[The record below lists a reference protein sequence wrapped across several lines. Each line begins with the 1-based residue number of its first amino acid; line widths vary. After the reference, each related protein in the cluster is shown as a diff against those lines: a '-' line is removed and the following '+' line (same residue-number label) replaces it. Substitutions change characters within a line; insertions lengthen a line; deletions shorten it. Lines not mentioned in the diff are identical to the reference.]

1 MFDKFGEFDSAEE
14 LNRAALAQRE
24 EGDKEALKLLAAENG
39 IDVEDAEDFING
51 WADELVSPVMAA
63 LGKLDVE
70 CVEYKIEG
78 VLKGWVEE
86 IRINCMSDE
95 AFARAVRRKGKDLA
109 GFMAQA
115 IEQGCERRITVDD
128 RIVKKA
134 PKVKAV
140 MGQHPLTMG
149 VLNKAETKQL
159 IKDYYMG
166 GSK

>member
-1 MFDKFGEFDSAEE
+1 MFDKFGEFDSVEE

-24 EGDKEALKLLAAENG
+24 EGDTEALKILAKENG
-39 IDVEDAEDFING
+39 IDEEDAEDFING
-51 WADELVSPVMAA
+51 WTDELVSPVMAA

-70 CVEYKIEG
+70 CAEYEIEG
-78 VLKGWVEE
+78 VLKDWVEE
-86 IRINCMSDE
+86 IRINCMQDE

-115 IEQGCERRITVDD
+115 IELGCEHRITVDN
-128 RIVKKA
+128 RIVEMTKEVKKI
-134 PKVKAV
+134 

-149 VLNKAETKQL
+149 VLNKAEMKQL

-166 GSK
+166 EGT